1 MLAVVQLPDVLAQVG
16 SSDAGVTLDVHV
28 VPEGQHHLLDLDGQL
43 PGGGETEDLGLPY
56 GGVDALED

>member
-1 MLAVVQLPDVLAQVG
+1 MLAVVQLPDVLSQVG
-16 SSDAGVTLDVHV
+16 AADAGVTLDVHV

-43 PGGGETEDLGLPY
+43 PGGGETEDLGLPD

>member
-1 MLAVVQLPDVLAQVG
+1 MLAVVKLPDVLAQVG

-43 PGGGETEDLGLPY
+43 RGGREAEDLSLPD